1 MSSIIDIMYIG
12 VQLYVISK
20 QYQKSKYFFDKKSN
34 KSLMGH
40 IAHLISFYQF
50 SYIKLL
56 TLERYTHIEKNEK
69 QMTNTIKITS
79 ECLHG
84 NII

>member
-1 MSSIIDIMYIG
+1 MYIG

-40 IAHLISFYQF
+40 IAHLISFYLF
-50 SYIKLL
+50 SYKKLL
-56 TLERYTHIEKNEK
+56 TLERYTHIKK
-69 QMTNTIKITS
+69 KKRKTND
-79 ECLHG
+79 
-84 NII
+84 